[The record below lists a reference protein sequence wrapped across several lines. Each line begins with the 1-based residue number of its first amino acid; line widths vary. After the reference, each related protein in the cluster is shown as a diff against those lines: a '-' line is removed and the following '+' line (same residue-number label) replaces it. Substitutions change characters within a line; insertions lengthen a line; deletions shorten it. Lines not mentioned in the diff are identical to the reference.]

1 MTKCTGCFYYEDC
14 SAESPR
20 VLNKNGLMQ
29 SEVAKMGQMQNKFR
43 LFMLNVSFCAFWK
56 SKEPL

>member
-43 LFMLNVSFCAFWK
+43 LFMLNVFLRVLEK
-56 SKEPL
+56 